1 MVRAMTFPYR
11 ATLLALS
18 IVACHA
24 AVSTGHA
31 QPATS
36 VLVGPQRLYKMPSEA
51 AKVARAGDTVRIDP
65 GTYVDCAFWSA
76 PNLIIEG
83 AGDGVVIRDK
93 SCGDKG
99 IFVITADNVT
109 VRNLTLAGAAGP
121 SKNNAGIR
129 LEGSGLTVHS
139 VRFLDNENGILAN
152 SNAGSQITIDNSLF
166 ERNGKC
172 EPECAH
178 GIYVNH
184 IERLRITN
192 STFRDQR
199 VGHHIK
205 SRAKNTEITACTIDD
220 GPTGTASY
228 LIDIPNGGSVN
239 IVNNVLHK
247 GPLSENRS
255 IAIAV
260 GAEGGSPDNAH
271 FRIAGNRFVSDAPG
285 KTAFVQNF
293 TMIPAKIERN
303 TLTGNV
309 TPLVGPGTVTP

>member
-1 MVRAMTFPYR
+1 MVRPMILPSRAAFL
-11 ATLLALS
+11 ATLLL
-18 IVACHA
+18 ACHA
-24 AVSTGHA
+24 ASPGQA
-31 QPATS
+31 QPAAS
-36 VLVGPQRLYKMPSEA
+36 LLVGPQRLYKLPSDA
-51 AKVARAGDTVRIDP
+51 AKAARPGDTIRIDP
-65 GTYVDCAFWSA
+65 GTYVDCAYWSA
-76 PNLIIEG
+76 SNLIIEG

-129 LEGSGLTVHS
+129 LEGSSLTVHS

-152 SNAGSQITIDNSLF
+152 SNPTSQITIDNSLF

-178 GIYVNH
+178 GIYANR

-205 SRAKNTEITACTIDD
+205 SRARNTEVTACTIAD
-220 GPTGTASY
+220 GETGTASY

-239 IVNNVLHK
+239 IVNNTLHK
-247 GPLSENRS
+247 GKLSQNRGT
-255 IAIAV
+255 AIAV
-260 GAEGGSPDNAH
+260 GAEGNFPDTAH
-271 FRIAGNRFVSDAPG
+271 FRIAGNRFRNDMTDTV
-285 KTAFVQNF
+285 TFVRNY
-293 TMIPAKIERN
+293 TTVPARIERN
-303 TLTGNV
+303 ALPGNV
-309 TPLVGPGTVTP
+309 VPLVGPGTVTQ

>member
-1 MVRAMTFPYR
+1 MPPLHRA
-11 ATLLALS
+11 ALLALS
-18 IVACHA
+18 IAACLVIA
-24 AVSTGHA
+24 TAGQA

-65 GTYVDCAFWSA
+65 GTYVDCAYWSA

-129 LEGSGLTVHS
+129 LEGSGLTVNG

-152 SNAGSQITIDNSLF
+152 ANPTSQITISNSLF

-178 GIYVNH
+178 GIYVNRVD
-184 IERLRITN
+184 RLRVTN

-199 VGHHIK
+199 IGHHIK
-205 SRAKNTEITACTIDD
+205 SRARNTEITACTIDD

-247 GPLSENRS
+247 GPLSENRA

-260 GAEGGSPDNAH
+260 GAEGGSPDTAH
-271 FRIAGNRFVSDAPG
+271 FRIAGNRFFSDTPG
-285 KTAFVQNF
+285 TVAFVRNF
-293 TMIPAKIERN
+293 TTVPARIERN
-303 TLTGNV
+303 ALTGNV

>member
-1 MVRAMTFPYR
+1 MTFPSR
-11 ATLLALS
+11 AALLAALVFAS
-18 IVACHA
+18 FPLVA
-24 AVSTGHA
+24 SGQTTPG
-31 QPATS
+31 S
-36 VLVGPQRLYKMPSEA
+36 SLLVGPQRAHKLPSDA
-51 AKVARAGDTVRIDP
+51 AKAARAGDTIRIDP
-65 GTYVDCAFWSA
+65 GTYVDCAYWSA

-83 AGDGVVIRDK
+83 AGGPSSVVIRDK

-109 VRNLTLAGAAGP
+109 VRNLTLAGATGP

-129 LEGSGLTVHS
+129 LEGSSLTVHS

-152 SNAGSQITIDNSLF
+152 SSPTSQITVDNSLF

-178 GIYVNH
+178 GIYVNRVD
-184 IERLRITN
+184 RLRVTN

-205 SRAKNTEITACTIDD
+205 SRARNTEVTACTIDD
-220 GPTGTASY
+220 GETGTASY

-239 IVNNVLHK
+239 IVNNTLHK
-247 GPLSENRS
+247 GKLSQNRGT
-255 IAIAV
+255 AIAV
-260 GAEGGSPDNAH
+260 GAEGGFPETAH
-271 FRIAGNRFVSDAPG
+271 FRVAGNRFISDMSDSV
-285 KTAFVQNF
+285 AFVRNF
-293 TMIPAKIERN
+293 TTVPARIERN

-309 TPLVGPGTVTP
+309 VPLAGPGNVTP